1 MADGMIQV
9 SQTLQTFLPENAFME
24 VITLLK
30 KVNLKVLVERRYSDW
45 LNGQGYSKSCENL
58 DEKSQD
64 REKIAAVIE
73 NLVQCAEP
81 FIEDEGGWD
90 KEEMLKHETQASAVL
105 KICQL
110 LLSSLLN
117 RDNQLLAEKEFPVDA
132 VFKKFILK
140 KTCSCLVALC
150 AVHMESH
157 LWTSTASMAL
167 AHELVSLICTNCQCP
182 SVQEL
187 LCGCVEV
194 ESVVFNMVEES
205 QSPNSLFPSG
215 LFRHILDYL
224 RPHLL
229 KNNWKKFPLA
239 CHGLVW
245 CTLQIKHP
253 YVGEHFAKLM
263 SPLLLLIDD
272 YETENKTLGFKC
284 LKHVIDNVNSAELQW
299 YGRAD
304 VLFEASQRHI
314 YSNDPSLMRSLH
326 PCLLSIL
333 TVVEP
338 SPKKAKFGRKTTKC
352 DGLFQ
357 IILSSMEFESKIAVR
372 KAYASHLKHFIEH
385 MGITILRHFKRLL
398 KVIVSYLEV
407 SDYPEEGT
415 RLAVLDALK
424 VAMLQ
429 AWPRIPNH
437 SSTILKSLLKL
448 LVDATDSSA
457 YIAVQAFELLNQKT
471 AECLVVLLRCCGKQV
486 EEQLKELQGVG
497 HKEVEECVEK
507 VLQETGCA
515 TNTSVQ
521 SAHQMYNVT

>member
-132 VFKKFILK
+132 IVNGQ
-140 KTCSCLVALC
+140 CVA
-150 AVHMESH
+150 
-157 LWTSTASMAL
+157 
-167 AHELVSLICTNCQCP
+167 ELVSLICTNCQCP

>member
-1 MADGMIQV
+1 MADEMIQV

-24 VITLLK
+24 IITLLK
-30 KVNLKVLVERRYSDW
+30 KVNLKVPLERRYSDW

-167 AHELVSLICTNCQCP
+167 AH
-182 SVQEL
+182 
-187 LCGCVEV
+187 
-194 ESVVFNMVEES
+194 
-205 QSPNSLFPSG
+205 G

-224 RPHLL
+224 RSHLL
-229 KNNWKKFPLA
+229 KDNWKKFPLA

-314 YSNDPSLMRSLH
+314 YSNNPSLMRSLH

-333 TVVEP
+333 AVVEP

-407 SDYPEEGT
+407 SDYPEEET

-486 EEQLKELQGVG
+486 EDQLKELQGVG

-515 TNTSVQ
+515 TNASVQ
-521 SAHQMYNVT
+521 SAHQMYDVT